1 MEIIEAIK
9 TRRSIRAF
17 KLDPVPKKILE
28 ELLDISRWAPSGG
41 NTQPWHCA
49 VLGGKPLAEI
59 AARLEE
65 KARTSWDG
73 ENYTD
78 MKPDLQRRD
87 PYPESLMPRQQSL
100 RAIMDAVRYPP
111 GTEDLEKKQLA
122 YREKSLRFFDA
133 PNAIVIYAD
142 DNSPSA
148 IEAIGILAQTICLG
162 ALSYG
167 LGTCIMGIPVLWPD
181 IYRDVLGIPEG
192 KPVVVTIAIGYPDPD
207 APINTFERPREPMD
221 SLVEWHGL

>member
-1 MEIIEAIK
+1 VDIIEAIK

-17 KLDPVPKKILE
+17 KPDPIPKKVLK
-28 ELLDISRWAPSGG
+28 ELLDVCRWAPSGG

-49 VLGGKPLAEI
+49 VLGGKKLKQVT
-59 AARLEE
+59 ARLEE

-78 MKPDLQRRD
+78 MKPDLPRRD
-87 PYPESLMPRQQSL
+87 SYPASLMPRQQSL
-100 RAIMDAVRYPP
+100 RVITDAIRYPP
-111 GTEDLEKKQLA
+111 GTKDLEAKQLENRA
-122 YREKSLRFFDA
+122 LSLRFFDA
-133 PNAIVIYAD
+133 PNAIVLYAD
-142 DNSPSA
+142 DSSSTA
-148 IEAIGILAQTICLG
+148 IEAIGILAQTICLA

-181 IYRDVLGIPEG
+181 IFRDVIGIPG
-192 KPVVVTIAIGYPDPD
+192 DKPVVVTIAIGYPDLR
-207 APINTFERPREPMD
+207 APINTFQRPREPMD